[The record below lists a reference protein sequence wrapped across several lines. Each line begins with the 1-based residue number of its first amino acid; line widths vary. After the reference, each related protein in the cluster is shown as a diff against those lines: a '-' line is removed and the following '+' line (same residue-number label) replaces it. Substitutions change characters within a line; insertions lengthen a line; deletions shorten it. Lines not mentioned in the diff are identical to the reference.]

1 MNAVG
6 FLMSLCVLCNSAIIK
21 NGDKNLI
28 VGRSEFNVKAEI
40 STLEFSVDISRS
52 VYICKVC
59 LSKLKKRRALIS
71 NLRDVNSSF
80 RQSYSAFGC
89 NPQLLT
95 NATTKTCARTL
106 FESDESDVQPTKRV
120 ALQGGRSSEPQAFG
134 IIPLMSSTSSK
145 EHRQKESTVVVS
157 PIPKADDSPVNA
169 SEDIRQ
175 EISEAADQN
184 VNKRTIVQV
193 RVEWPSKHKVN
204 NLPESLESLEKMFCC
219 ETYKQIAGTVWKNPI
234 LKKF

>member
-106 FESDESDVQPTKRV
+106 FESDESDVHVQPTKRV

-134 IIPLMSSTSSK
+134 IIPLMSSTPSK
-145 EHRQKESTVVVS
+145 EHIVKKSLQLSFPQSQKLM
-157 PIPKADDSPVNA
+157 
-169 SEDIRQ
+169 IRQ
-175 EISEAADQN
+175 SMHAKIF
-184 VNKRTIVQV
+184 VKR
-193 RVEWPSKHKVN
+193 
-204 NLPESLESLEKMFCC
+204 
-219 ETYKQIAGTVWKNPI
+219 
-234 LKKF
+234 